1 MKYQPIKYVDSSKI
15 KFLSLLAV
23 LAVAWTLV
31 GCGGSSMSAVS
42 SGNASK
48 QGSSGSQTSPTST
61 VLLQMGDNPSSSDG
75 QTIVFHLVVTSVT
88 LTDSVSDTSAE
99 LLRDGAVEVVHNA
112 SATEPLAQVSVPQG
126 TYDGVVIEY
135 SGSTVTSLQPDGT
148 PVVQNLIPPSSETID
163 MSQSP
168 ITIGTDPTILN
179 VNVDVPASL
188 GGAQIAGRKPNSKY
202 KALASGTMASP
213 AVTVS
218 QVAIPSSG
226 QEQPETGEI
235 DRFIGQVMAVNGN
248 AMTISVGESA
258 QTLTFMTSSDPL
270 VTVFENVSLATA
282 LNTTVEVAG
291 STQPDGTLFADE
303 VEGLESET
311 GADVEALLSGYNP
324 SGTMY
329 AVLRDGIGVGVT
341 PDLIGQKITV
351 DGTPSYDI
359 HTGIL
364 DLTGLPLTFDAD
376 HIFPGQAIEGDSASP
391 LSLSDPD
398 GNAGLITPF
407 TIELEPQTI
416 SGAVSNYT
424 PGPGNTATFDLVL
437 PTDGSSYLQLVN
449 NGIAPVHIYQLSNT
463 NLLNL
468 SGPIA
473 NGQVVQVH
481 GLLFCADSN
490 QGHQPGVNFSMAAA
504 RVAGAN

>member
-1 MKYQPIKYVDSSKI
+1 MKYQPIKYVDRPKM

-23 LAVAWTLV
+23 LAVAWTMG
-31 GCGGSSMSAVS
+31 GCGGASTSAVR
-42 SGNASK
+42 SGSGSK
-48 QGSSGSQTSPTST
+48 VGSSGGPLSSTTT

-75 QTIVFHLVVTSVT
+75 QTVVFHLAVTSVT
-88 LTDSVSDTSAE
+88 LIDSISGNSAE

-112 SATEPLAQVSVPQG
+112 SVTEPVAEVSVMQG
-126 TYDGVVIEY
+126 TYDTVVIEY
-135 SGSTVTSLQPDGT
+135 SGSTVTSLQQDGT

-188 GGAQIAGRKPNSKY
+188 GGAQIAGRKPSSKY
-202 KALASGTMASP
+202 KALASGTMTSP

-235 DRFIGQVMAVNGN
+235 DRVIGEVTAVNGN
-248 AMTISVGESA
+248 AMTISVGESP
-258 QTLTFMTSSDPL
+258 QTLTFMTSSDPS

-329 AVLRDGIGVGVT
+329 AVLRDGIGAGVT

-351 DGTPSYDI
+351 DGTPSYAI
-359 HTGIL
+359 HTGLL

-407 TIELEPQTI
+407 KIELEPQTI
-416 SGAVSNYT
+416 SGTVLNYT
-424 PGPGNTATFDLVL
+424 AGSGNTATFDLAL
-437 PTDGSSYLQLVN
+437 PTDGSSYLQVLN

-468 SGPIA
+468 SGPIT

-481 GLLFCADSN
+481 GLLFCGDSN
-490 QGHQPGVNFSMAAA
+490 HGHPSGVNFTMAAV
-504 RVAGAN
+504 RVSDTD